1 MKRSGRISEAAT
13 LSAKMLRIGSFV
25 EELYSMFVSRN
36 KFGLITAVL
45 IIVLMLG
52 VCSTLVLAASKAKA
66 KVSPASSYGL
76 TKIYIPPSMIKGS
89 LVTKGRTFYR
99 SSQPETT
106 LAGIRLGRSANTILA
121 MWGNPTRITTGVVQA
136 EVADVT
142 QPSPPPSGPSY
153 IPPSSSSLGS
163 LYGSYV
169 EGLNRAAS
177 WAGMQGPALPSLP
190 GLEAP
195 GMTTL
200 PSTTPQQTPGGT
212 QTRTLRQEEVTW
224 TYDLPNG
231 ITLEFIITNGIV
243 TQITVGG
250 EGPWALSKT
259 RTGIQLGDSY
269 KLVLTVCGF
278 PEEPQRYVGR
288 FLRVSYVEKN
298 RVLFTFLN
306 KRVVGITIALVPDEL
321 TLKK

>member
-1 MKRSGRISEAAT
+1 MKRSGRISETAT

-36 KFGLITAVL
+36 KFGLTTAML
-45 IIVLMLG
+45 IMVLMLG
-52 VCSTLVLAASKAKA
+52 ICSTLVLAASKAKA
-66 KVSPASSYGL
+66 KVSPAGYGL
-76 TKIYIPPSMIKGS
+76 TKIYVPPSMIKGS

-121 MWGNPTRITTGVVQA
+121 MWGNPTRITTGVVQT
-136 EVADVT
+136 EVADAT
-142 QPSPPPSGPSY
+142 RPSPTPSGPSY
-153 IPPSSSSLGS
+153 IPPSSGGLGS
-163 LYGSYV
+163 LYGSYF

-177 WAGMQGPALPSLP
+177 WAGTQGPALPSLP

-195 GMTTL
+195 GMTT
-200 PSTTPQQTPGGT
+200 PPGTAPQQTPGGA
-212 QTRTLRQEEVTW
+212 QTRTLRQEEITW

-306 KRVVGITIALVPDEL
+306 KRVVGITIALVPDEI
-321 TLKK
+321 TLKR